1 MGAGPGGRGRGE
13 ARLCGLRPAAPA
25 AARVTPAV
33 KHCDADTTFI
43 Y

>member
-13 ARLCGLRPAAPA
+13 AARCPRAAPA